1 MVLIEFMVVDELLVC
16 EQTEL
21 VTVEADELCS
31 RCRPD
36 IQKDIEKRRRIVFWN
51 ALPQILDVAVEE
63 CAVKGR
69 RSG

>member
-36 IQKDIEKRRRIVFWN
+36 IQKDI
-51 ALPQILDVAVEE
+51 DAVNDD
-63 CAVKGR
+63 CFQCRAAAAR
-69 RSG
+69 TLQT